1 MRAAC
6 ARQGTRTSANA
17 RISDRRKAN
26 FFRGIIVNPNY
37 FRPLTVIAFKSRA
50 YRGKRSVVHVC
61 CGFSSGVFP
70 SKPRAGP
77 ARYSPVRSRC

>member
-1 MRAAC
+1 
-6 ARQGTRTSANA
+6 NA

-61 CGFSSGVFP
+61 CGFSSGVLP
-70 SKPRAGP
+70 PNAHAHPADRA
-77 ARYSPVRSRC
+77 RVRSRC